1 MSVVDFLLQ
10 SAAESP
16 ETIALEPAG
25 GEPVSLGQLALLTR
39 SLAAGLRKLGL
50 RRGEGVGI
58 MLPNVPYFPIAAYG
72 AWMNGC
78 VVVPFNVMLTPR
90 ELRYQFEDSL
100 IRLLFTSEALL
111 PTVEKALGEMTQPP
125 VVVVIDGGRHLFIG
139 DLLDNPDGVSPEPVA
154 NDEHVLTQYTAGTQG
169 RPKGVMLT
177 AGNLEAQVDMIVD
190 TLPVTRGERV
200 LCVLPLFHSFALN
213 GLLHSALRCGV
224 TVVMHPRFELESC
237 IRSLAQDNIHLFAGV
252 PTMYKYLLHH
262 PEAEQLTFPSL
273 RYCITAS
280 SAMPLK
286 VMEEFER
293 RFGVPIFDSYGLTE
307 TTVGASGNRPGAG
320 GRKLGSVGLP
330 YKGVEIK
337 AVDKGGD
344 DLPVGQLG
352 ELAIRGPQ
360 VMLGYLN
367 MPESTAEV
375 LVEGWF
381 YSGDIGYV
389 DEDGFVY
396 ITDRKKDM
404 IIKGGYNVSPREIE
418 EVIYRLPD
426 IAEAS
431 VVGMHCDVK
440 GELIYAAVVVK
451 PGRFLAE
458 ETLREHLRT
467 HLARYKQPERYLF
480 LDDLPKGANGKIL
493 KRKLREMYAIA
504 SNPETNNET
513 TI

>member
-1 MSVVDFLLQ
+1 
-10 SAAESP
+10 
-16 ETIALEPAG
+16 
-25 GEPVSLGQLALLTR
+25 
-39 SLAAGLRKLGL
+39 
-50 RRGEGVGI
+50 
-58 MLPNVPYFPIAAYG
+58 
-72 AWMNGC
+72 
-78 VVVPFNVMLTPR
+78 
-90 ELRYQFEDSL
+90 
-100 IRLLFTSEALL
+100 
-111 PTVEKALGEMTQPP
+111 
-125 VVVVIDGGRHLFIG
+125 
-139 DLLDNPDGVSPEPVA
+139 
-154 NDEHVLTQYTAGTQG
+154 
-169 RPKGVMLT
+169 
-177 AGNLEAQVDMIVD
+177 
-190 TLPVTRGERV
+190 
-200 LCVLPLFHSFALN
+200 
-213 GLLHSALRCGV
+213 
-224 TVVMHPRFELESC
+224 
-237 IRSLAQDNIHLFAGV
+237 
-252 PTMYKYLLHH
+252 
-262 PEAEQLTFPSL
+262 
-273 RYCITAS
+273 
-280 SAMPLK
+280 
-286 VMEEFER
+286 
-293 RFGVPIFDSYGLTE
+293 
-307 TTVGASGNRPGAG
+307 
-320 GRKLGSVGLP
+320 
-330 YKGVEIK
+330 
-337 AVDKGGD
+337 
-344 DLPVGQLG
+344 
-352 ELAIRGPQ
+352 
-360 VMLGYLN
+360 